1 LETTNPR
8 ALAPAILAGGRGVE
22 SALVF
27 VNINTPHDDERA
39 KGLVERQPEPNEDRI
54 TTRRDRPMTDTAS

>member
-39 KGLVERQPEPNEDRI
+39 KDWLKGSLNRTKIVSRLDA
-54 TTRRDRPMTDTAS
+54 TDP